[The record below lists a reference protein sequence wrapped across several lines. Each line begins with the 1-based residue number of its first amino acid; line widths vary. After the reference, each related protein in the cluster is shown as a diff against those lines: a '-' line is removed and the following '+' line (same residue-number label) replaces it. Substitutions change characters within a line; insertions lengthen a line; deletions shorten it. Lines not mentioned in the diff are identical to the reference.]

1 MAVFSLNTEKK
12 NQFQPRNNADRR
24 IFSAKAFSGAEIY
37 RFKIWKHESG
47 TTTLEIFYF
56 KTFNYLE
63 ILQGNSEFP
72 EFRFRS
78 SNIRRKS
85 SSHGVSPATNLV
97 TKNRFASKDRFAS
110 TVMKWDNNKN
120 EKIFWKFISA
130 HFQSY
135 FLQFYMDLEMIIYI
149 IWVFHDVK
157 MSLFELKTSI
167 VWCNSWKSISY
178 GENYM

>member
-1 MAVFSLNTEKK
+1 MEF
-12 NQFQPRNNADRR
+12 
-24 IFSAKAFSGAEIY
+24 
-37 RFKIWKHESG
+37 
-47 TTTLEIFYF
+47 
-56 KTFNYLE
+56 
-63 ILQGNSEFP
+63 LQGESEFP
-72 EFRFRS
+72 NFRFRS

-85 SSHGVSPATNLV
+85 SSHGVSLAKNLV

-110 TVMKWDNNKN
+110 NMLKWNNNKN

-149 IWVFHDVK
+149 IWVFHDAK

-167 VWCNSWKSISY
+167 VWCNSWESIIYIIWNKLYIRSIV
-178 GENYM
+178 ESNQFFQLSWIQMWQDDSW

>member
-1 MAVFSLNTEKK
+1 MAVFSLNADRKA
-12 NQFQPRNNADRR
+12 NFSVNADRR
-24 IFSAKAFSGAEIY
+24 VFSAKASFGAEILQ
-37 RFKIWKHESG
+37 FQIWKHESG
-47 TTTLEIFYF
+47 TITLK
-56 KTFNYLE
+56 KTFNYLA
-63 ILQGNSEFP
+63 ILQGKSEFP
-72 EFRFRS
+72 NFRFRS

-110 TVMKWDNNKN
+110 NMLKWNNNKN